1 MEPELLDREPE
12 LEPVD
17 RILLA
22 PEDPDRLTVPVILL
36 PLLLPMTLLPV
47 LLWLLPLES
56 LETDVLSVYLIL
68 RSEVLVLLGSW
79 S

>member
-22 PEDPDRLTVPVILL
+22 PEDLDRLTVPVILL

-56 LETDVLSVYLIL
+56 LETDVLSVYL
-68 RSEVLVLLGSW
+68 
-79 S
+79 